1 MAKFWKDSFLQKRR
15 ISWLNNIAYAE
26 YVMNGKTYRGDI
38 QKKQVVGDTIEVF
51 VIVDHSVSGTN
62 TITRIRLYD
71 VDGEMAGERTE
82 SIIKSSTQGVLI
94 KFQFPLKE
102 V

>member
-1 MAKFWKDSFLQKRR
+1 MAKFWRESFLQKRR
-15 ISWLNNIAYAE
+15 REWLNNISYAE
-26 YVMNGKTYRGDI
+26 YVLNGGTYRGDI
-38 QKKQVVGDTIEVF
+38 QIKQIVGDTIEVF
-51 VIVDHSVSGTN
+51 VVVDKSVSGAN

-71 VDGEMAGERTE
+71 VDGEIAGERTE

-94 KFQFPLKE
+94 KFEFPLKE